1 MLCLQSRTEQRTV
14 LFEDVYYCY
23 ETRMK
28 GERLFMVLMCSS
40 SFSRCILRG
49 KKWKRWTSEEL
60 FCCSFFWDDC
70 AKRSWAIIRVCE
82 VRRRNKTAKR
92 QSCFHVLLGRE
103 SRLGLQFF
111 SLLFKKAERNVGK
124 LNKAEILTRS
134 VGKCRVNQHR
144 LNELPRS

>member
-49 KKWKRWTSEEL
+49 EKVEEV
-60 FCCSFFWDDC
+60 D
-70 AKRSWAIIRVCE
+70 IRG
-82 VRRRNKTAKR
+82 A
-92 QSCFHVLLGRE
+92 VLL
-103 SRLGLQFF
+103 
-111 SLLFKKAERNVGK
+111 LLFLG
-124 LNKAEILTRS
+124 
-134 VGKCRVNQHR
+134 
-144 LNELPRS
+144 